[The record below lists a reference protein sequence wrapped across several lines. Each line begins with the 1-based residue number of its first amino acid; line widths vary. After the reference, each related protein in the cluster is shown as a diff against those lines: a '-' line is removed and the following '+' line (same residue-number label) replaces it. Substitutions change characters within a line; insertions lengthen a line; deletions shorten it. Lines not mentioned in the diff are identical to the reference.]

1 MKDYHAIFT
10 RYANYSLAELQNLND
25 SGAKIELA
33 IRQNDRALSAD
44 ALESLDNDTYNII
57 SCIKLLEGEH
67 FKECIR
73 KLRVALV
80 PALTTYRRLNLVVD
94 SDVLLYAVDKLADV
108 AEGLLGSIIKHL
120 NILRKK
126 VIKSDSLAFKQLI
139 EFNFSPYAIYLLNYK
154 WYRGSASDSNLKK
167 LQSNLLS
174 ALCESETP
182 FDDLERGLIL
192 EILNDHPRHYS
203 ATLWSEDYELCGVTN
218 YDNWLWLLDLTRKQ
232 VLSFN
237 CIIIDTLQDEYN
249 MHFRALNEY
258 EKLQCFDDAL
268 ARVAHVGVFKERL
281 ETLQFTDYLQTL
293 HRELDQKAFHNA
305 VKLGLIKPEEYS
317 LDTQKRFVRG
327 LKHKEAFQLFMS
339 NVELQNVEMLSEN
352 MYGYYSY
359 SVQIHKEF
367 LTEDEQRELI
377 SKVLDIYYDKGEDD
391 YIRILVR
398 IISDENLAVL
408 YSRELLLDI
417 IKAIK
422 ETFNNRVH
430 FSNINNMLRNVL
442 SEEEYTEYINKQE
455 EEKELA
461 RLAAAEEATARKI
474 QYINETFAACQN
486 YDELLYEYEQFK
498 GSYNYTTATVN
509 TLLLEALA
517 KVRDNWDTSYSYTK
531 LNYYLW
537 DANVITH
544 EEFIDVIS
552 ENGGVVNA

>member
-94 SDVLLYAVDKLADV
+94 SDVLLYAVDKLTDV

-192 EILNDHPRHYS
+192 ELLNDHPRHYS

>member
-94 SDVLLYAVDKLADV
+94 SDVLLYAVDKLTDV

-192 EILNDHPRHYS
+192 ELLNDHPRHYS

-327 LKHKEAFQLFMS
+327 LKHKEAFKLFMA
-339 NVELQNVEMLSEN
+339 NVELQNAEMLSEST
-352 MYGYYSY
+352 YGYYSY

-367 LTEDEQRELI
+367 LSEDEQRDFI

-408 YSRELLLDI
+408 YNRELLLDI
-417 IKAIK
+417 IRAIK
-422 ETFNNRVH
+422 ETFNNKVH
-430 FSNINNMLRNVL
+430 SYNLNNMLRNVL
-442 SEEEYTEYINKQE
+442 SGEEYTEYINKQE

-461 RLAAAEEATARKI
+461 RLAAEEEATARKI

-498 GSYNYTTATVN
+498 SSYRYTTATVN

-517 KVRDNWDTSYSYTK
+517 KVRDNWDISYSYTK

>member
-192 EILNDHPRHYS
+192 ELLNDHPRHYS